1 MAKVDTSLPVV
12 IQGMPQLRRQL
23 NALGDA
29 AVNDLKDVHQQN
41 ADLVLNEARTIV
53 PVRTGRL
60 RETLRASG
68 TKTGGRVRAGFK
80 KVPYAGPIHFGWSR
94 RNIKPN
100 PFLYDALDKRR
111 SEVVQ
116 NYERQ
121 IDALRRKYDL

>member
-1 MAKVDTSLPVV
+1 MARVDTSLPVV